1 MAPHF
6 PAPAPASWKINLVLG
21 AHHSSF
27 MDFASLIFHCWRAR
41 YLLVLALKRYL
52 LLLVAM
58 TGLPHSCMGT
68 W

>member
-6 PAPAPASWKINLVLG
+6 PPRWKINLVLG

-27 MDFASLIFHCWRAR
+27 MDFASLIFHCWRVR

-52 LLLVAM
+52 
-58 TGLPHSCMGT
+58 
-68 W
+68 